1 MPVLTVLAAASQCI
15 RYLTILHYTPPEYR
29 YSPFPMT
36 AILTSLGSTSCS
48 YLDTK
53 TSNHI
58 FCTGSGC
65 EYAVDNCLANDMSAA
80 STDPRPGWRA
90 THNSQSPRPRDPST
104 SAPTTSNFISTSW
117 SEGPSHLDPAL
128 AHSMSFDFD
137 QIILPDSNLI
147 DLGVSLGDFM
157 PRITEPRSL
166 PSTEAASGNLI
177 GRQPHG
183 YTLEN
188 KANRHPSQSPSLLYQ
203 TLSGP
208 PSQQHT
214 HSPKPIRNFQTIN
227 KQQQQHLRQNTTV
240 AESTCSDTP
249 SSQDSGD
256 DPLTEKRR
264 RNKLAA
270 QRLRQ
275 KKLDRISGLE
285 SRLEEI
291 TKERDDL
298 RLRLA
303 KWEGE
308 AMAMRQLFDQKMK
321 E

>member
-1 MPVLTVLAAASQCI
+1 M
-15 RYLTILHYTPPEYR
+15 
-29 YSPFPMT
+29 
-36 AILTSLGSTSCS
+36 
-48 YLDTK
+48 
-53 TSNHI
+53 
-58 FCTGSGC
+58 
-65 EYAVDNCLANDMSAA
+65 
-80 STDPRPGWRA
+80 
-90 THNSQSPRPRDPST
+90 
-104 SAPTTSNFISTSW
+104 
-117 SEGPSHLDPAL
+117 
-128 AHSMSFDFD
+128 
-137 QIILPDSNLI
+137 LPDSSLI
-147 DLGVSLGDFM
+147 DLGVSLDDFV
-157 PRITEPRSL
+157 PRITEPRSP
-166 PSTEAASGNLI
+166 PSAEVASGNLI
-177 GRQPHG
+177 GSQPHG

-188 KANRHPSQSPSLLYQ
+188 EANRHRSQSPSLLYQ
-203 TLSGP
+203 TFSAP

-214 HSPKPIRNFQTIN
+214 NSPNPIRNKQTIN
-227 KQQQQHLRQNTTV
+227 KQQQHLRQNTTV

-256 DPLTEKRR
+256 ERLTEKRR